1 MATRD
6 LVSPAVLKDFMKLE
20 ILMGTQKSH
29 FAYRLAWD
37 NSSSEKIPF
46 LPLLLRDLVSAEEG
60 NKSYMDADHHRIN
73 WKKFEIMGDVIL
85 GMQNA
90 QKTPYPAI
98 PKNEEIRVLVLDGKL
113 VKDDDVSLQCILHAT
128 IVAYRSF
135 CANLVTDPV
144 VAGALRTQYI
154 PRAEWWFHGTA
165 KIQLVSAMKFGD
177 TTWAVARLFIALEPV
192 AHDISCHRLVSD
204 TRALKW

>member
-1 MATRD
+1 MLTKVQKLRELNNYNALGAVLAGINGTAVHRLMATRD

-60 NKSYMDADHHRIN
+60 NKSYMDSDHHRIN

-90 QKTPYPAI
+90 QRTPYPAI

-113 VKDDDVSLQCILHAT
+113 VRDDDVSSQCILRT
-128 IVAYRSF
+128 TVLAYRSF
-135 CANLVTDPV
+135 
-144 VAGALRTQYI
+144 Y
-154 PRAEWWFHGTA
+154 
-165 KIQLVSAMKFGD
+165 
-177 TTWAVARLFIALEPV
+177 AVPY
-192 AHDISCHRLVSD
+192 
-204 TRALKW
+204 